1 MEVLS
6 FPDGFRKAFLLDV
19 NEGIEE
25 ALKKLLLPDDLVS
38 LIVRDIDRQRAIP
51 QDGLT
56 LILGG
61 FRIKEGELEHSP
73 LILLLREDYLAV
85 ISAGDFL
92 KKIKE
97 DFERNSYS
105 CRSSPDL
112 LMSVSLLR
120 LVDEYYKIY
129 DLIEDKIDELEDKVA
144 ENPSEVGID
153 EFRRVRNSLIRFR
166 RALYS
171 FREVASLM
179 LGRGIYGISGDAERI
194 VQEVYEDLIQLMDM
208 VESQKERLA
217 DIRDLHLSALS
228 LSLNEVMKKLTALNV
243 IALPLI
249 IIAGIYGMNLIIPEA
264 RWPYT
269 YPVVLLVMFLMAAFS
284 AFLLRRRGWI

>member
-92 KKIKE
+92 KKVKE

>member
-1 MEVLS
+1 
-6 FPDGFRKAFLLDV
+6 
-19 NEGIEE
+19 
-25 ALKKLLLPDDLVS
+25 
-38 LIVRDIDRQRAIP
+38 
-51 QDGLT
+51 
-56 LILGG
+56 
-61 FRIKEGELEHSP
+61 
-73 LILLLREDYLAV
+73 
-85 ISAGDFL
+85 
-92 KKIKE
+92 
-97 DFERNSYS
+97 
-105 CRSSPDL
+105 
-112 LMSVSLLR
+112 
-120 LVDEYYKIY
+120 
-129 DLIEDKIDELEDKVA
+129 
-144 ENPSEVGID
+144 
-153 EFRRVRNSLIRFR
+153 
-166 RALYS
+166 
-171 FREVASLM
+171 M